1 MMMVVIKKISSFSI
15 LLIIISFFHSC
26 NEIERNCNL
35 FKTGMF
41 YSEINNDGVL
51 FSSTF
56 TRDDKNLQIERFQG
70 KIDSIKVR
78 WINDCEMVL
87 SPINSKKNSAK
98 KNILIKILTTTDT
111 SYSYEYSFVGEN
123 KKLKAVAIKIN

>member
-1 MMMVVIKKISSFSI
+1 MVVIRKISSLSI
-15 LLIIISFFHSC
+15 LLFTILFFHSC
-26 NEIERNCNL
+26 NQIERNCNL
-35 FKTGMF
+35 FKTGEF
-41 YSEINNDGVL
+41 FSEINYDGVL

-56 TRDDKNLQIERFQG
+56 SRDDKNIQIEKFQD
-70 KIDSIKVR
+70 KIDSSKVR

-87 SPINSKKNSAK
+87 SPINAKKLSGK

-111 SYSYEYSFVGEN
+111 SYSYEYSFIGEN

>member
-1 MMMVVIKKISSFSI
+1 MVVIKKISLLSI
-15 LLIIISFFHSC
+15 LLIIISFFNSC
-26 NEIERNCNL
+26 KEIERNCNL
-35 FKTGMF
+35 FRTGMF
-41 YSEINNDGVL
+41 YSEINYDGVL

-56 TRDDKNLQIERFQG
+56 TRDDKNLQIEKFQG
-70 KIDSIKVR
+70 EIDSSKVR

-87 SPINSKKNSAK
+87 SPINSKKLSGK

>member
-1 MMMVVIKKISSFSI
+1 MVVTKKISSFSI

-56 TRDDKNLQIERFQG
+56 TRDDKNLQIEKFQG
-70 KIDSIKVR
+70 KIDSSKVR

-111 SYSYEYSFVGEN
+111 SYSYEYSFVGES

>member
-1 MMMVVIKKISSFSI
+1 MVLIKKISSFSI

-56 TRDDKNLQIERFQG
+56 TRDDKNLQIEKFQG
-70 KIDSIKVR
+70 KIDSSRVR

-87 SPINSKKNSAK
+87 SPINSKKISAK

-111 SYSYEYSFVGEN
+111 SYLYEYSFVGEN

>member
-1 MMMVVIKKISSFSI
+1 MVVTKKISSFSI

-56 TRDDKNLQIERFQG
+56 TRDDKNLQIEKFQG
-70 KIDSIKVR
+70 KIDSSKVR

-87 SPINSKKNSAK
+87 SPINSKKLSGK

>member
-1 MMMVVIKKISSFSI
+1 MMVAIKKISSLSI
-15 LLIIISFFHSC
+15 LLIIFSFSNSC
-26 NEIERNCNL
+26 KEIERNCNL
-35 FKTGMF
+35 FRTGMF
-41 YSEINNDGVL
+41 YSEINYDGVL

-56 TRDDKNLQIERFQG
+56 TRDDKNLQIEKFQG
-70 KIDSIKVR
+70 EIDSSKVR

-87 SPINSKKNSAK
+87 SPINSKKLSSK

>member
-1 MMMVVIKKISSFSI
+1 MMMVVTKKISSFSI

-56 TRDDKNLQIERFQG
+56 TRDDKNLQIEKFQG
-70 KIDSIKVR
+70 KIDSSKVR

-123 KKLKAVAIKIN
+123 KKLKAVAVKIN

>member
-1 MMMVVIKKISSFSI
+1 MMVAIKKISSLCI
-15 LLIIISFFHSC
+15 LLILISLSNSC
-26 NEIERNCNL
+26 DEIERNCNL

-41 YSEINNDGVL
+41 YSEINYDGVV

-56 TRDDKNLQIERFQG
+56 TRNDKNLQIEKFQG
-70 KIDSIKVR
+70 EIDSSKVR

-87 SPINSKKNSAK
+87 SPINSKKLSGK

-123 KKLKAVAIKIN
+123 KKLKAVAVKIN

>member
-1 MMMVVIKKISSFSI
+1 MVVIKKISSLSI
-15 LLIIISFFHSC
+15 LLFTILFFHSC
-26 NEIERNCNL
+26 NQIERNCNL
-35 FKTGMF
+35 FKTGEF
-41 YSEINNDGVL
+41 FSEINYDGVL

-56 TRDDKNLQIERFQG
+56 SRDDKNIQIEKFQG
-70 KIDSIKVR
+70 KIDSSKVR

-87 SPINSKKNSAK
+87 SPINPKKLSGK

-111 SYSYEYSFVGEN
+111 SYSYEYSFIGEN

>member
-1 MMMVVIKKISSFSI
+1 MVLIKKISSFSI
-15 LLIIISFFHSC
+15 LLITISFFHSC

-56 TRDDKNLQIERFQG
+56 TRDDKNLQIEKFQG
-70 KIDSIKVR
+70 KIDSSKVR

-87 SPINSKKNSAK
+87 SPINSKKISAK

-111 SYSYEYSFVGEN
+111 SYLYEYSFVGEN

>member
-1 MMMVVIKKISSFSI
+1 MVVIKKISLLSI

-35 FKTGMF
+35 FKTGIF

-56 TRDDKNLQIERFQG
+56 TRNDKNLQIEKFQG
-70 KIDSIKVR
+70 KIDSSKVR

-87 SPINSKKNSAK
+87 SPINSKKLSGK

-111 SYSYEYSFVGEN
+111 SYSYEYSFIGEN

>member
-1 MMMVVIKKISSFSI
+1 MVVIKKISSFSI

-51 FSSTF
+51 FSSSF
-56 TRDDKNLQIERFQG
+56 TRDDKNLQIEKFQG
-70 KIDSIKVR
+70 KIDSSRVR

-87 SPINSKKNSAK
+87 SPINSKKISAK

-123 KKLKAVAIKIN
+123 KKLKAVAIKID

>member
-1 MMMVVIKKISSFSI
+1 MVVTKKISSLSI

-26 NEIERNCNL
+26 NEVERNCNL
-35 FKTGMF
+35 FKTGIF
-41 YSEINNDGVL
+41 YSEINYDGVL

-56 TRDDKNLQIERFQG
+56 TRNNKNLQIEKFQG
-70 KIDSIKVR
+70 KIDSSKVR

-87 SPINSKKNSAK
+87 SPINSKKLSGK

-111 SYSYEYSFVGEN
+111 SYNYEYSFVGEN

>member
-1 MMMVVIKKISSFSI
+1 MVAIKKISSLSI
-15 LLIIISFFHSC
+15 LLIIISFSNSC
-26 NEIERNCNL
+26 KEIERNCNL
-35 FKTGMF
+35 FRTGMF
-41 YSEINNDGVL
+41 YSQINYDGVL

-56 TRDDKNLQIERFQG
+56 TRDDKNLQIEKFQG
-70 KIDSIKVR
+70 EIDSSKVR

-87 SPINSKKNSAK
+87 SPINSKKLSGK

>member
-1 MMMVVIKKISSFSI
+1 MVVIKKISLLSI

-35 FKTGMF
+35 FKIGIF

-56 TRDDKNLQIERFQG
+56 TRDDKNLQIEKFQG
-70 KIDSIKVR
+70 KIDSSKVR

-87 SPINSKKNSAK
+87 SPINSKKLSGK

>member
-1 MMMVVIKKISSFSI
+1 MVVIRKISSLSI
-15 LLIIISFFHSC
+15 LLFTILFFHSC
-26 NEIERNCNL
+26 NQIERNCNL
-35 FKTGMF
+35 FKTGEF
-41 YSEINNDGVL
+41 FSEINYDGVL

-56 TRDDKNLQIERFQG
+56 SRDDKNIQIEKFQG
-70 KIDSIKVR
+70 EIDSSKVR

-87 SPINSKKNSAK
+87 SPINPKKLSGK

-111 SYSYEYSFVGEN
+111 SYSYEYSFIGEN

>member
-1 MMMVVIKKISSFSI
+1 MVVTKKISSFSI

-26 NEIERNCNL
+26 SEIERNCNL
-35 FKTGMF
+35 FKKGMF

-56 TRDDKNLQIERFQG
+56 TRDDKNLQIEKFQG
-70 KIDSIKVR
+70 KIDSSKVR

-87 SPINSKKNSAK
+87 SPINSKKISAK

-111 SYSYEYSFVGEN
+111 SYLYEYSFVGEN

>member
-1 MMMVVIKKISSFSI
+1 MVVIKKISLLSI
-15 LLIIISFFHSC
+15 LLFTILFFHSC
-26 NEIERNCNL
+26 NQIERNCNL
-35 FKTGMF
+35 FKTGEF
-41 YSEINNDGVL
+41 FSEINYDGVL

-56 TRDDKNLQIERFQG
+56 SRDDKNMQIEKFQD
-70 KIDSIKVR
+70 KIDSSKVR

-87 SPINSKKNSAK
+87 SPINPKKLSGK

-111 SYSYEYSFVGEN
+111 SYSYEYSFIGEN

>member
-1 MMMVVIKKISSFSI
+1 MMVAIKKISSLSI
-15 LLIIISFFHSC
+15 LLIMISFYHSC
-26 NEIERNCNL
+26 KKIERNCNL
-35 FKTGMF
+35 FRTGMF
-41 YSEINNDGVL
+41 YSEINYDGVL

-56 TRDDKNLQIERFQG
+56 TRDDKNLQIEKFQG
-70 KIDSIKVR
+70 EIDSSKVR

-87 SPINSKKNSAK
+87 SPINSKKLSDK

-111 SYSYEYSFVGEN
+111 SYSYEYSFIGEN

>member
-1 MMMVVIKKISSFSI
+1 MMMVVIKKISSLSI

-56 TRDDKNLQIERFQG
+56 TRDDKNLQIEKFQG
-70 KIDSIKVR
+70 KIDSSKVR

>member
-1 MMMVVIKKISSFSI
+1 MVAIKKISSLSI
-15 LLIIISFFHSC
+15 LLIIISFSNSC
-26 NEIERNCNL
+26 KEIERNCNL
-35 FKTGMF
+35 FRTGMF
-41 YSEINNDGVL
+41 YSEINYDGVV

-56 TRDDKNLQIERFQG
+56 TRDDKNLQIEKFQG
-70 KIDSIKVR
+70 EIDSSKVR

-87 SPINSKKNSAK
+87 SPINSKKLSGK

-123 KKLKAVAIKIN
+123 KKLKAVAVKIN

>member
-1 MMMVVIKKISSFSI
+1 MMVAIKKISSLCI
-15 LLIIISFFHSC
+15 LLILISFLNSC

-41 YSEINNDGVL
+41 YSEINYDGVL

-56 TRDDKNLQIERFQG
+56 TRNDKNLQIEKFQG
-70 KIDSIKVR
+70 KIDSSKVR

-87 SPINSKKNSAK
+87 SPINSKKLSGK

-123 KKLKAVAIKIN
+123 KKLKAVAVKIN

>member
-1 MMMVVIKKISSFSI
+1 MVVIKKINLLSV

-26 NEIERNCNL
+26 SEVERNCNL
-35 FKTGMF
+35 FKTGIF
-41 YSEINNDGVL
+41 YSEINYDGVL

-56 TRDDKNLQIERFQG
+56 TRNNKNLQIEKFKG
-70 KIDSIKVR
+70 EIDSSKVR

-87 SPINSKKNSAK
+87 SPLNSKKLSGK

-123 KKLKAVAIKIN
+123 KKLQAVAIKIN

>member
-1 MMMVVIKKISSFSI
+1 MVVTRKISSFSI

-56 TRDDKNLQIERFQG
+56 TRDDKNLQIEKFQG
-70 KIDSIKVR
+70 KIDSSKVR

-87 SPINSKKNSAK
+87 SPINSKKNSGK
-98 KNILIKILTTTDT
+98 KNILIKILTTTDS

-123 KKLKAVAIKIN
+123 KKLKAVAIKIK

>member
-1 MMMVVIKKISSFSI
+1 MMVVIKKISLLSI

-35 FKTGMF
+35 FKTGEF

-51 FSSTF
+51 LSSTF
-56 TRDDKNLQIERFQG
+56 TRDDKNLQIEKFQG
-70 KIDSIKVR
+70 EIDSSKVR

-87 SPINSKKNSAK
+87 SPINSKKLSGK

>member
-1 MMMVVIKKISSFSI
+1 MVVTKKISSFSI

-26 NEIERNCNL
+26 SEIERNCNL
-35 FKTGMF
+35 FKKGMF

-56 TRDDKNLQIERFQG
+56 TRDDKNLQIEKFQG
-70 KIDSIKVR
+70 KIDSSKVR

>member
-1 MMMVVIKKISSFSI
+1 MVVIKKISSLSI
-15 LLIIISFFHSC
+15 LLFTILFFHSC
-26 NEIERNCNL
+26 NQIERNCNL
-35 FKTGMF
+35 FKTGEF
-41 YSEINNDGVL
+41 FSEISYDGVL

-56 TRDDKNLQIERFQG
+56 SRDDKNLQIEKFQG
-70 KIDSIKVR
+70 KIDSSKVR

-87 SPINSKKNSAK
+87 SPINSKKLSGK

-123 KKLKAVAIKIN
+123 KKLKAVAVKIN

>member
-1 MMMVVIKKISSFSI
+1 MVVIKKISSLSI
-15 LLIIISFFHSC
+15 LLFTILFFHSC
-26 NEIERNCNL
+26 NQIERNCNL
-35 FKTGMF
+35 FKTGEF
-41 YSEINNDGVL
+41 FSEINYDGVL

-56 TRDDKNLQIERFQG
+56 SRDDKNIQIEKFQG
-70 KIDSIKVR
+70 KIDSSKVR

-87 SPINSKKNSAK
+87 SPINPKKLSNK

-111 SYSYEYSFVGEN
+111 SYSYEYSFIGEN

>member
-1 MMMVVIKKISSFSI
+1 MEVIKKISSLCI
-15 LLIIISFFHSC
+15 LLILISLSNSC
-26 NEIERNCNL
+26 DKIERNCNL
-35 FKTGMF
+35 FKTGIF
-41 YSEINNDGVL
+41 YSEINYDGVV

-56 TRDDKNLQIERFQG
+56 TRNDKNLQIEKFQG
-70 KIDSIKVR
+70 EIDSSKVR

-87 SPINSKKNSAK
+87 SPINSKKLSGK

-123 KKLKAVAIKIN
+123 KKLKAVAVKIN

>member
-1 MMMVVIKKISSFSI
+1 MEVIKKISSLCI
-15 LLIIISFFHSC
+15 LLILISLSNSC
-26 NEIERNCNL
+26 DEIERNCNL

-56 TRDDKNLQIERFQG
+56 TRDDKNLQIEKFQG
-70 KIDSIKVR
+70 KIDSSKVR

>member
-1 MMMVVIKKISSFSI
+1 MVVIKKISLLSV

-26 NEIERNCNL
+26 SEVERNCNL
-35 FKTGMF
+35 FKTGIF
-41 YSEINNDGVL
+41 YSEINYDGVL

-56 TRDDKNLQIERFQG
+56 TRNDKNLQIEKFKG
-70 KIDSIKVR
+70 EIDSSKVR

-87 SPINSKKNSAK
+87 SPLNSKKLSGK
-98 KNILIKILTTTDT
+98 KNILIKILTTTDS

>member
-1 MMMVVIKKISSFSI
+1 MEVIKKISSLCI
-15 LLIIISFFHSC
+15 LLILISLSNSC
-26 NEIERNCNL
+26 DEIERNCNL

-41 YSEINNDGVL
+41 YSEINYDGVV

-56 TRDDKNLQIERFQG
+56 TRNDKNLQIEKFQG
-70 KIDSIKVR
+70 EIDSSKVR

-87 SPINSKKNSAK
+87 SPINSKKLSGK
-98 KNILIKILTTTDT
+98 KNILIKILATTDT

-123 KKLKAVAIKIN
+123 KKLKAVAVKIN

>member
-1 MMMVVIKKISSFSI
+1 MMVVIKKISSLSI
-15 LLIIISFFHSC
+15 LLFTILFFHSC
-26 NEIERNCNL
+26 NQIERNCNL
-35 FKTGMF
+35 FKTGEF
-41 YSEINNDGVL
+41 FSEINYDGVL

-56 TRDDKNLQIERFQG
+56 SRDDKNIQIEKFQG
-70 KIDSIKVR
+70 KIDSSKVR

-87 SPINSKKNSAK
+87 SPINPKKLSGK

-111 SYSYEYSFVGEN
+111 SYSYEYSFIGEN

>member
-1 MMMVVIKKISSFSI
+1 
-15 LLIIISFFHSC
+15 
-26 NEIERNCNL
+26 
-35 FKTGMF
+35 MF
-41 YSEINNDGVL
+41 YSEINNDGVQ

-56 TRDDKNLQIERFQG
+56 TRDDKNLQIEKFQG
-70 KIDSIKVR
+70 KIDSSKVR

>member
-1 MMMVVIKKISSFSI
+1 MVVIKKISSLSI
-15 LLIIISFFHSC
+15 LLFTILFFHSC
-26 NEIERNCNL
+26 NQIERNCNL
-35 FKTGMF
+35 FKTGEF
-41 YSEINNDGVL
+41 FSEINYDGVL

-56 TRDDKNLQIERFQG
+56 SRDDKNIQIEKFQD
-70 KIDSIKVR
+70 KIDSSKVR

-87 SPINSKKNSAK
+87 SPINAKKLSGK

-111 SYSYEYSFVGEN
+111 SYSYEYSFIGEN